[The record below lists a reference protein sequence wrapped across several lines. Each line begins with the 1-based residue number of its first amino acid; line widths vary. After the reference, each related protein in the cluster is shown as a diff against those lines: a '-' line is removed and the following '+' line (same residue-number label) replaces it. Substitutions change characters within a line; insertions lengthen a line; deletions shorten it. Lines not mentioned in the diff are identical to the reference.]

1 MHLGFNDAH
10 TQGSVP
16 LALGANN
23 NYPVKAVYKTGWSR
37 LIKRQK
43 LSGTDSSAVRYLMQ
57 TPAE

>member
-1 MHLGFNDAH
+1 MMLILKDL
-10 TQGSVP
+10 SP

-37 LIKRQK
+37 LIKQLN